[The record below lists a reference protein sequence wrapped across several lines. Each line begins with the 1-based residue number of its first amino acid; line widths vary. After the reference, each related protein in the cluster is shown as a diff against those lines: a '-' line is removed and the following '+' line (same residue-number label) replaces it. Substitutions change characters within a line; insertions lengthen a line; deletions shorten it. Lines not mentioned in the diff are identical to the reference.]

1 MSIGKKS
8 PLKFITLIIILI
20 FISGCLSTA
29 VVDKEKAGYIA
40 GIRFLETHPGEVASY
55 SISDPGGDAFLVYF
69 NMTNQEG
76 VQTDFAEYYVDRF
89 TKDIYV
95 SSNYATRLAIP
106 QSPELERLFK
116 KYPEAKV
123 HGNLIKTDDSAS
135 RKYVWEIRV
144 IANGV
149 NVAVIGFDAAEEK
162 LLAKNIKDS
171 LSFDINLGK

>member
-1 MSIGKKS
+1 MSIWKKDY
-8 PLKFITLIIILI
+8 FI
-20 FISGCLSTA
+20 FIALLILFTGCLSTA

-40 GIRFLETHPGEVASY
+40 GIRFLETHPGEVAAY
-55 SISDPGGDAFLVYF
+55 SVSDPGGDAFLVYF
-69 NMTNQEG
+69 NITNQEG

-106 QSPELERLFK
+106 QSPNLERLFK

-123 HGNLIKTDDSAS
+123 HGNLIKTDDDAG

-162 LLAKNIKDS
+162 LLGENIKDS